1 MIPQTLEAESTSSNY
16 VKSEIESVAESESE
30 IESSVSSSVSSNPQD
45 EGGLESK
52 KKLRGVRSIRLI
64 RLSSLRSSTKGCKS
78 HNENI
83 DSQMLDE
90 SPNYMK
96 ATSSSHAKE
105 SFQASFLFFSFSY

>member
-1 MIPQTLEAESTSSNY
+1 MIPQTLEAESASSNHE
-16 VKSEIESVAESESE
+16 KSETESVAET
-30 IESSVSSSVSSNPQD
+30 ESSVSSSPQD
-45 EGGLESK
+45 ESGLESK

-64 RLSSLRSSTKGCKS
+64 RLSSMRSSTKGSKS

-83 DSQMLDE
+83 DSQMLDA